1 MRVPSKHAPLGV
13 RWLRKLAIATV
24 LAALP
29 LASAV
34 ARMTEAPR
42 SFALQDKSLDAVQR
56 KTLPSIDPARLLAE
70 DEMRAKSV
78 SAPQPLRFAVN
89 AGVTY
94 DTGGSGTWHKLPDG
108 LLWRLRIHTPG
119 AANHNLGFTRY
130 DMTPGA
136 KLWIYDPAGK
146 HVEGAYTAKDR
157 SRHGRLWTPM
167 IEGDEVVVELFVPNG
182 AAQPKLTL
190 GAVNQ
195 GYRDFTAKNWDKQG
209 SCNNDVVCPVAAG
222 WGQQIRSVARY
233 VIGGTSLCSGQLVNN
248 TSYDFKPYFLSA
260 NHCGVSTA
268 NDDTL
273 VFYWQFHSP
282 TCGALSGGSLAIN
295 QIGATYRA
303 SYAPSDF
310 VLVEL
315 DAPPVAGSNPYF
327 SGWDISGTAPAATV
341 GIHHP
346 SGDEK
351 AISFNNNAVTS
362 TAYLSNT
369 VSATANHWRVDAWES
384 GTTEGGSSGSCLW
397 GASSKRCIGQLHGG
411 YASCSAPTTSDW
423 YGKLSV
429 SWTGGGTPA
438 TRLKDWLDP
447 TNTGVIGVDGDPH
460 VTTLDGVRYDFQG
473 AGEYTVLRDPAGVE
487 IQARQTPIAT
497 TFNPGADP
505 YSGLATCVSLNS
517 AVAARVGK
525 YRVTYQP
532 NLNGEPDPKG
542 LQLRIDGRLVQ
553 LGTGIDLGNGGS
565 ISPTS
570 APGGIRVSFPDKY
583 NLQVTP
589 GWWSSQGK
597 WYLNIGVTRK
607 PADGAGGAG
616 DAETPLGGIGAPLA
630 AQSWLPP
637 LPDGSSLGP
646 RPAALG
652 DRYEHLYKKFG
663 EAWRVSNA
671 STLFDYAPG
680 TSTATFTLKSWPNE
694 NPPCNLTGQV
704 PVKPVS
710 REIAVEACSVVK
722 DERMRGNCVF
732 DVMITG
738 ERGFAQTY
746 ARTQETQGKAK
757 AQAEAAQGGAS
768 K

>member
-1 MRVPSKHAPLGV
+1 MRIPSRKSVFGA
-13 RWLRKLAIATV
+13 RWLRRLAVAAV

-42 SFALQDKSLDAVQR
+42 SFALADKSLDAVQR
-56 KTLPSIDPARLLAE
+56 KSLPGIDPRSLLAE
-70 DEMRAKSV
+70 DAARAKSV
-78 SAPQPLRFAVN
+78 RGPQPLRFAVD
-89 AGVTY
+89 AGVSY

-119 AANHNLGFTRY
+119 ATNHNIGFTRY

-157 SRHGRLWTPM
+157 SQHGRLWTPM
-167 IEGDEVVVELFVPNG
+167 IEGDEIVVELFVPNG

-190 GAVNQ
+190 GSVNQ

-209 SCNNDVVCPVAAG
+209 SCNNDVICPVSAG
-222 WGQQIRSVARY
+222 WGLPINTVARY
-233 VIGGTSLCSGQLVNN
+233 MINGSSLCSGQLMNN
-248 TSYDFKPYFLSA
+248 TAYDFRPYFLSA

-295 QIGATYRA
+295 QTGATFRA
-303 SYAPSDF
+303 AYAPSDF
-310 VLVEL
+310 LLVEL
-315 DAPPVAGSNPYF
+315 NASPVAGSNARY
-327 SGWDISGTAPAATV
+327 SGWDISGVAPAATV

-369 VSATANHWRVDAWES
+369 VNASANHWRVDAWED
-384 GTTEGGSSGSCLW
+384 GTTEPGSSGSCLW

-411 YASCSAPTTSDW
+411 YAACSAPADSDW

-429 SWTGGGTPA
+429 SWNGGGTSS

-447 TNTGVIGVDGDPH
+447 LNTGVMGIDGDPH

-473 AGEYTVLRDPAGVE
+473 AGEYVILRDPAGEE

-589 GWWSSQGK
+589 GWWASQGK
-597 WYLNIGVTRK
+597 WYLNIGVARK
-607 PADGAGGAG
+607 PTAGADGAGDSA
-616 DAETPLGGIGAPLA
+616 APLGGIGAPLA
-630 AQSWLPP
+630 SQSWLPP

-646 RPAALG
+646 RPAALS

-663 EAWRVSNA
+663 EAWRVSNT

-680 TSTATFTLKSWPNE
+680 TSTDTFTLKSWPNE
-694 NPPCNLTGQV
+694 NPPCNLTGQI
-704 PVKPVS
+704 PVKPLS
-710 REIAVEACSVVK
+710 REIAVQECAIVR
-722 DERMRGNCVF
+722 DERTRANCVF

-746 ARTQETQGKAK
+746 ARTQEGKAK
-757 AQAEAAQGGAS
+757 QAAP
-768 K
+768 KK